1 MRPVAEVLRSLG
13 SKSAFV
19 VHGADH
25 GDEISITGKTT
36 ICRLKEGS
44 IEQYQVEPEEV
55 GLRRAGPEA
64 VRGGTPAEN
73 AKILRGILRG
83 EPGPARDVVLF
94 NAGAVFV
101 AGGKAM
107 DFREGIEQA
116 RDSLDSGRAMMKLDT
131 LIHFSNQKR

>member
-1 MRPVAEVLRSLG
+1 M
-13 SKSAFV
+13 
-19 VHGADH
+19 
-25 GDEISITGKTT
+25 
-36 ICRLKEGS
+36 
-44 IEQYQVEPEEV
+44 
-55 GLRRAGPEA
+55 RRAGPEA
-64 VRGGTPAEN
+64 VRGGTHAEN